1 MGHKLLDL
9 VSLRFQSYVY
19 GCVVLYDGESMLYH
33 YRHAWQTIFCYLGGA
48 LLGLG
53 LMGNGGIPG
62 GIPGGNSNGGIPGGN
77 SNGGIPGGNSNG
89 GIPGGILGGI
99 PGNGGIP
106 GGAPPKGLDGGG

>member
-33 YRHAWQTIFCYLGGA
+33 YRHAWKTIFCYLGGA

-53 LMGNGGIPG
+53 LMGNG